1 MDLKCVFTNKSLIIG
16 TNQQTSAR
24 EEWRHATAGVLV
36 LTGSIV
42 CAGAG
47 LRAGRGV
54 VTTVSIVTRTLDPD
68 HAHTGY
74 TGCLIWQSKGRYLK
88 QTSEKYVK
96 PLI

>member
-47 LRAGRGV
+47 LRAGPGV
-54 VTTVSIVTRTLDPD
+54 VTTVSIAMHCAWSQGTNSEVSENNFF
-68 HAHTGY
+68 
-74 TGCLIWQSKGRYLK
+74 QSQYKK
-88 QTSEKYVK
+88 
-96 PLI
+96 